1 LEEFT
6 QRAEIVGERCV
17 FKRRPGNDGKVRKPN
32 VRFDHRDYIIDPQM
46 VREVPDYARQYLIEH
61 PEIGPPL
68 SPCDKDTPVRDAESS
83 TCGAGAPAREAQL
96 STCSADTP
104 VREAESKA
112 SANLESLAPPQNVP
126 NVSLEN
132 VTESAKAEPAAKRR
146 KNAAHRV
153 SRENNPA
160 RKERKNP
167 QRDLQEKDLQ
177 RLQAAI
183 ESAERGNWRDLRTVF
198 EFVGIGPQLKD
209 APS

>member
-83 TCGAGAPAREAQL
+83 TCGAGAPAREAQ
-96 STCSADTP
+96 T
-104 VREAESKA
+104 KA